1 MVAPHFLKVVG
12 VERIE
17 LPQEAS
23 KTSALPL
30 CNTPVEMAEKV
41 RVELTE
47 AITPRQ
53 FSKLL

>member
-30 CNTPVEMAEKV
+30 CNTPIEMAEKV

-47 AITPRQ
+47 AMPRQ